1 MAYCIFA
8 ENVLLFFCYLGSWAL
23 ERMAVEAEEAVAV
36 AVMAEAVMA
45 VAVAEVTEVRDQTN
59 LPPVPVRRR

>member
-1 MAYCIFA
+1 M
-8 ENVLLFFCYLGSWAL
+8 FFCCLGSWAL

-36 AVMAEAVMA
+36 AVMAVAVMAEA